1 MSKNPYENEEDLSSF
16 ATQFATVVAEH
27 PEQYRVTP
35 EEITK
40 LQTQVTEWDQARTAN
55 IAAKDAA
62 RSTTQTKQLTRTELT
77 ELLRDLGRRIQ
88 ADSNVSDAARAQA
101 GLPVHKSTRT
111 PVSVPKTAPVGR
123 VNIDGPLRH
132 SLIFTSDTH
141 RGRPEGVIGCRIFVG
156 FGEKA
161 PRSLSDYRMVAQTG
175 RSPFVMTFQS
185 EDSGKLAHYVL
196 QWVNSREELGPMS
209 SPISATV
216 PAL

>member
-123 VNIDGPLRH
+123 VNID
-132 SLIFTSDTH
+132 
-141 RGRPEGVIGCRIFVG
+141 
-156 FGEKA
+156 
-161 PRSLSDYRMVAQTG
+161 
-175 RSPFVMTFQS
+175 
-185 EDSGKLAHYVL
+185 
-196 QWVNSREELGPMS
+196 
-209 SPISATV
+209 
-216 PAL
+216 